1 MKIKDALKA
10 ITMKSTSNV
19 FYLKG
24 NDHFLQNFFIQ
35 KVSKIYF
42 KNHLFTRTLMLPDDM
57 GGKEIIEKLT
67 FIDLFEKHK
76 IFVIREPQKLLGK
89 SSLDLLEI
97 CKNPN
102 QDHLIFLIT
111 DDWYIKSSFL
121 KKIESFIEPIEMQS
135 PFEKDMLKWA
145 KYLIKEK
152 NKSAD
157 YKVLSNLIDIA
168 GESITHLNN
177 EISKIC
183 LLIEPRNQ
191 IKLKDLDQFNG
202 WKRER
207 GLWEFLLAYSDKNY
221 EKSIEIGKSLIQ
233 GGNQITSIIISITSL
248 FQEMLFE
255 KIKKNGTFSSNIG
268 YISLPVSV
276 KKRIKYYSTKFSKQE
291 ITYALHLLQEIDQR
305 KKSQIIDDEIELIQ
319 FISKTIG

>member
-1 MKIKDALKA
+1 MK
-10 ITMKSTSNV
+10 
-19 FYLKG
+19 
-24 NDHFLQNFFIQ
+24 
-35 KVSKIYF
+35 
-42 KNHLFTRTLMLPDDM
+42 
-57 GGKEIIEKLT
+57 
-67 FIDLFEKHK
+67 
-76 IFVIREPQKLLGK
+76 
-89 SSLDLLEI
+89 
-97 CKNPN
+97 
-102 QDHLIFLIT
+102 T

-291 ITYALHLLQEIDQR
+291 ITYALHSLQEIDQR
-305 KKSQIIDDEIELIQ
+305 KKSQIIDDEIELVQ
-319 FISKTIG
+319 FISETIG

>member
-1 MKIKDALKA
+1 
-10 ITMKSTSNV
+10 
-19 FYLKG
+19 
-24 NDHFLQNFFIQ
+24 
-35 KVSKIYF
+35 
-42 KNHLFTRTLMLPDDM
+42 
-57 GGKEIIEKLT
+57 
-67 FIDLFEKHK
+67 
-76 IFVIREPQKLLGK
+76 
-89 SSLDLLEI
+89 
-97 CKNPN
+97 
-102 QDHLIFLIT
+102 
-111 DDWYIKSSFL
+111 
-121 KKIESFIEPIEMQS
+121 MQS

-207 GLWEFLLAYSDKNY
+207 GLWEFLLAYSNKNY

-268 YISLPVSV
+268 YISLPASV
-276 KKRIKYYSTKFSKQE
+276 KKKDKILFNKIFQTGNNLCF
-291 ITYALHLLQEIDQR
+291 ALTTR
-305 KKSQIIDDEIELIQ
+305 N
-319 FISKTIG
+319 